1 MTHDSSL
8 LRNYYSTHA
17 ASPCRGGAGARPWRD
32 RTVAA
37 FIWPVAKPLNGSQ
50 VRRGHLLV
58 GSLPA
63 LLSRARETWP
73 ETICL
78 ASHRLGNLATGGAQT
93 APGCAAADSLPS
105 QAAPASPL
113 INPNRT
119 HTDNGKHTD
128 FLHAATHPGYCA
140 LILHAGL
147 AGHYGESAAQLD
159 GLPQAIY
166 SAPSGGAQQCGNPEG
181 YRRPRHMNARRL
193 LLIPNCNTRDFPRVG
208 LRREAGSE
216 QPRALVRGKTRG
228 KSLMARR
235 THPQVRRARP
245 PRDRTGG
252 AMRQGGH
259 LKSPTRSPVCA
270 PESGYFSMT
279 ATNER
284 TT

>member
-1 MTHDSSL
+1 MTDSSL
-8 LRNYYSTHA
+8 LRNYYPTHA
-17 ASPCRGGAGARPWRD
+17 ASPCRGGASALPWLS

-37 FIWPVAKPLNGSQ
+37 FISIRKTLNGPQ
-50 VRRGHLLV
+50 VRRGSCSSV
-58 GSLPA
+58 VFPA

-78 ASHRLGNLATGGAQT
+78 ASHRLGNPATGGAQT

-105 QAAPASPL
+105 QAAPALPL

-119 HTDNGKHTD
+119 HTDNGKHTN
-128 FLHAATHPGYCA
+128 FSYAAIHPGYCA
-140 LILHAGL
+140 LVLHAGL
-147 AGHYGESAAQLD
+147 ARHYGEPAALAD
-159 GLPQAIY
+159 GLLQAIY

-181 YRRPRHMNARRL
+181 YRRPRHRKARRL
-193 LLIPNCNTRDFPRVG
+193 SLIPNCNTRDFPRVG

-228 KSLMARR
+228 KSLMAWQ
-235 THPQVRRARP
+235 THLQLRRARP
-245 PRDRTGG
+245 LRDRTGG
-252 AMRQGGH
+252 GIAAGRH
-259 LKSPTRSPVCA
+259 KIANALARRA
-270 PESGYFSMT
+270 PETGYFSMT